1 MNNYID
7 DDINEEYYD
16 IDQYINNLED
26 DIDIDDVS
34 TYEDF
39 YNDII
44 DELRLNEVDR
54 KSYSFK
60 YKDDYIN
67 ALDNCHYL
75 VIPYWTESDESY
87 KTLIDNK
94 IQEILNSTKLNIR
107 K

>member
-26 DIDIDDVS
+26 DNDVDDVS

-39 YNDII
+39 YNAII

-60 YKDDYIN
+60 YKDDYIKG
-67 ALDNCHYL
+67 
-75 VIPYWTESDESY
+75 IPIHKMNESNIIFN
-87 KTLIDNK
+87 IDGKLKK
-94 IQEILNSTKLNIR
+94 INLEFVEI
-107 K
+107 